1 MNKKPQDLLEFFRRA
16 TEEPAAPAAE
26 PEPPVAPEP
35 PLRRMVLVRPS
46 QIVVAG
52 VAALL
57 LVVLAFLVGR
67 AATAGR
73 PEAAGTGV
81 WVIRAIT
88 YSDTENGRLN
98 AKVLTEDLRRQ
109 GIADVTVEPI
119 PSREQLVVAVGAWL
133 EDPTRNAG
141 ASELRDRVRALKD
154 PRGATP
160 FQNADYWRIVR

>member
-26 PEPPVAPEP
+26 PEPTEAPEP
-35 PLRRMVLVRPS
+35 ALRRMVLVRPS
-46 QIVVAG
+46 QILVAG

-67 AATAGR
+67 AAAGR

-88 YSDTENGRLN
+88 YSDTENGRLA

-109 GIADVTVEPI
+109 GIVDVTVEPI

-133 EDPTRNAG
+133 EDPTRNAR